1 MILYI
6 FIKNRHCNCGTVVIT
21 ETTTMSQYRI
31 IFGSISGIIPEI
43 KDPIATP
50 VLGPHNLLQ

>member
-1 MILYI
+1 M
-6 FIKNRHCNCGTVVIT
+6 FIKNRRCNHGTVVII

-31 IFGSISGIIPEI
+31 IFESISGIPEI

-50 VLGPHNLLQ
+50 VLGPQNLLQQ